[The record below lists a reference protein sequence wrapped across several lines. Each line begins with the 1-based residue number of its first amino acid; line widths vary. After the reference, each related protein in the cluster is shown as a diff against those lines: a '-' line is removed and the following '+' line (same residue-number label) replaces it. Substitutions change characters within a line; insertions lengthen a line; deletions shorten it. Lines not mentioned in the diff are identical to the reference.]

1 MVLRIP
7 DNKYLVLKHRNF
19 SKVKKN
25 AADCSI
31 GNQYHNLLLM
41 EPHCGQDWG
50 SLIGKVSYYSSH
62 RNFPVLVILSQCYD
76 RTLLRNTGLAGMG
89 WIHIKAFL
97 GIKISL
103 NLCQT
108 NLSRALTLYGSSN
121 RVSWLTKI
129 IFLFTFIALPG
140 FSRIPMAIMDS
151 LSSAWNEA
159 STARCAS
166 LIFWRENN
174 EAACTVEKNCCDA
187 SLIMKILLT
196 LCFFLIS
203 PWQPFL
209 PVTRK

>member
-1 MVLRIP
+1 
-7 DNKYLVLKHRNF
+7 
-19 SKVKKN
+19 
-25 AADCSI
+25 
-31 GNQYHNLLLM
+31 M

-50 SLIGKVSYYSSH
+50 SLIGKISYYCSH
-62 RNFPVLVILSQCYD
+62 RNFPLLVILSQCYD

-121 RVSWLTKI
+121 RVSGLIKI
-129 IFLFTFIALPG
+129 IFLFTFIVLPG

-166 LIFWRENN
+166 LIFWREKM
-174 EAACTVEKNCCDA
+174 ELLIQSSKNCCDA
-187 SLIMKILLT
+187 SLLMKILFT
-196 LCFFLIS
+196 ICFFS
-203 PWQPFL
+203 NQPLTTFPPGYKKIEYSL
-209 PVTRK
+209 KY